1 LGVSSHCCFSILPD
15 RQYLLKYSKCWPSLS
30 FCIWIILLSD
40 CTSFNSFFL
49 ADVLVLFF
57 EAELFET
64 VEAEQINEAAL
75 DCLVKQ
81 KISLKNGNKS
91 RKIREKELIYYHQM
105 HLYTLKTIKSNV
117 LLIFL
122 SMFSFLFTK
131 LDL

>member
-1 LGVSSHCCFSILPD
+1 
-15 RQYLLKYSKCWPSLS
+15 
-30 FCIWIILLSD
+30 LSD

-81 KISLKNGNKS
+81 KI
-91 RKIREKELIYYHQM
+91 
-105 HLYTLKTIKSNV
+105 
-117 LLIFL
+117 
-122 SMFSFLFTK
+122 
-131 LDL
+131 D